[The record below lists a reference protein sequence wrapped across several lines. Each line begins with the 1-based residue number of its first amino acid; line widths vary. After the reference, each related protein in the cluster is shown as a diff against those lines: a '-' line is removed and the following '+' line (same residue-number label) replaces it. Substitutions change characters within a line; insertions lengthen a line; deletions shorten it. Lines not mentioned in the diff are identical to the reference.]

1 MRFWFSR
8 ERNYRRPTPNNLRH
22 LALVDFLLEHNNVY
36 YAGIILL
43 LTLHFRLSPAK
54 GERASAQIPKH
65 PELMTTSRKIFLDV
79 STFEEKALFD
89 FSHD

>member
-1 MRFWFSR
+1 L
-8 ERNYRRPTPNNLRH
+8 ERQVSLTKNLS
-22 LALVDFLLEHNNVY
+22 LLNK
-36 YAGIILL
+36 AG
-43 LTLHFRLSPAK
+43 TEVF

-89 FSHD
+89 FSHN